1 MWLIKIVSVTWLIS
15 NVKKDTI
22 YLICRAPLASKI
34 CTKILA
40 QCQNERAVWQILD
53 QIGDALS
60 NKNRSIWQMG
70 CEVVKLRSEPCISNW
85 MKSRE
90 MRFLVRARNLKTSVG
105 WISQVSSLI
114 QTSDRRKRK
123 YLYRIRLVIM
133 SLLNNNQMI
142 RHFKKVHHI
151 HDVVENMW
159 IWLETRSI
167 YPRQDPSL
175 QTRHS
180 LSFRMDAMP
189 FYLFLIRK
197 FEWKQI
203 WTL

>member
-1 MWLIKIVSVTWLIS
+1 MWLIKTAFVTWLKS
-15 NVKKDTI
+15 SVKRDTI
-22 YLICRAPLASKI
+22 YLIYQAPLASKI
-34 CTKILA
+34 CTKILVK
-40 QCQNERAVWQILD
+40 CQNERAAWQILD

-60 NKNRSIWQMG
+60 NKNRFNWQMG

-114 QTSDRRKRK
+114 QTSDRRKQK

-133 SLLNNNQMI
+133 SLLNNQTI
-142 RHFKKVHHI
+142 KHFKKVHHI
-151 HDVVENMW
+151 LDVVGNTW

-167 YPRQDPSL
+167 YQRQVPSL

-189 FYLFLIRK
+189 SYRF
-197 FEWKQI
+197 
-203 WTL
+203 